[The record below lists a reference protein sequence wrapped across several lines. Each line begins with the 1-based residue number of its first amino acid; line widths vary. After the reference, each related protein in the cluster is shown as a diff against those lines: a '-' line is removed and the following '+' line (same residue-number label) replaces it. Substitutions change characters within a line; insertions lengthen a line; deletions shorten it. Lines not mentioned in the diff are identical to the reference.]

1 MKSNLITLFIAFI
14 VGYIGASANQFF
26 NPQSHTLQTSS
37 EPDIPSS
44 GNPFQLV
51 TTADNFSTELNELKQ
66 KVSIL
71 EQQLETLEKNQSE
84 VSPDKEAPNKSR
96 QVTRSRP
103 VKPDRENLLLAGVNP
118 DIADDVL
125 RRMSQ
130 QEYRRLEL
138 QNLIQRGGD
147 DARQY
152 RAELRELNRNR
163 ISLRSELGDETYD
176 QYLYS
181 SGQNNRVK
189 VSSVMTDSP
198 AELSGFQND
207 DVILYYDEQKI
218 LSWNDIRSA
227 TIQGEIG
234 SYTNVEILRDGA
246 RMTLM
251 VPRGTLGVQ
260 LDAMQLNPAEE

>member
-1 MKSNLITLFIAFI
+1 MKSHLITLFIAFI
-14 VGYIGASANQFF
+14 VGYIGASTNQLF
-26 NPQSHTLQTSS
+26 NNQSNTSPTS
-37 EPDIPSS
+37 ADNDTQVPT
-44 GNPFQLV
+44 NPFQLI
-51 TTADNFSTELNELKQ
+51 TAPDDIATELSELKQ
-66 KVSIL
+66 KVNSL
-71 EQQLETLEKNQSE
+71 EQQLKTLEKNQNDA
-84 VSPDKEAPNKSR
+84 PPGEATSSKDRKSI
-96 QVTRSRP
+96 RSRP
-103 VKPDRENLLLAGVNP
+103 VKPDKENLLLAGVNS

-130 QEYRRLEL
+130 QEYKRLEL

-147 DARQY
+147 DARLH
-152 RAELRELNRNR
+152 RTELRELNRNR
-163 ISLRSELGDETYD
+163 ISLRSELGDDTYD
-176 QYLYS
+176 QYLYT

-189 VSSVMTDSP
+189 VSSVMADSP

-207 DVILYYDEQKI
+207 DVILYYDEQKV
-218 LSWNDIRSA
+218 LSWNDIRTA

-260 LDAMQLNPAEE
+260 LDAMQLDPAEE